1 MKKHLSKLLSFFLCI
16 CFFVTI
22 SNKSNAAEEIIPVNI
37 SVQYGQT
44 EARTILDMIN
54 EMRTSSLDAWYWN
67 MDDTT
72 KIICDNL
79 SKLTYNY
86 DLERIALK
94 RAAEIALS
102 YSHTRPNIESCFSI
116 YTEEGITRRTIEEN
130 ITVVYP
136 SAQTVNAAG
145 RENDENYGG
154 ATYVLRYYSSHIRR
168 TDRG

>member
-1 MKKHLSKLLSFFLCI
+1 
-16 CFFVTI
+16 
-22 SNKSNAAEEIIPVNI
+22 
-37 SVQYGQT
+37 
-44 EARTILDMIN
+44 MIN

-154 ATYVLRYYSSHIRR
+154 QGHRRNMLNSKYNCVGISHVYYNGC
-168 TDRG
+168 DY